1 MDSLVVTTVL
11 NTAKGQTSYA
21 DNKSNPDHNRSY
33 SRFDRCFGRYWN
45 NSYSHKVSG
54 LITLKLIKKSEPK
67 QLESKEL
74 FPELDFKNVDQV
86 LAKYKEK
93 LSTKD

>member
-1 MDSLVVTTVL
+1 MQTIKVILITIAAILGLIAALAAIGTIVIAIKYLMVL
-11 NTAKGQTSYA
+11 GFIYLA
-21 DNKSNPDHNRSY
+21 
-33 SRFDRCFGRYWN
+33 
-45 NSYSHKVSG
+45 G